1 MVKLA
6 IMPDD
11 TTQTANRTTSVHL
24 VRSSNPWTNA
34 SSAAGFVLRYSLT
47 VRKMLISIL
56 GSSEGADDC
65 LRLLIAHLVSAGFGD
80 NKKGRLRDFLIRA
93 IRSTVKAKLGESE
106 ESEKIT
112 AKVDAIKNDNEQWL
126 SLWRTG
132 LLERAWRSLE
142 RKEHHHPEK
151 PLYSVLHCAT
161 TASKKENQSLKE
173 RLQEERGIDMDSKT
187 IEERLTEARASFAQ
201 LLADEVAET
210 IESPTKETV
219 KSELKILGLTK
230 AFEGVA
236 VR

>member
-1 MVKLA
+1 MS
-6 IMPDD
+6 DD
-11 TTQTANRTTSVHL
+11 TTQTADRTTSVHL

-47 VRKMLISIL
+47 VRKMLVTIL
-56 GSSEGADDC
+56 GSSDVADDC
-65 LRLLIAHLVSAGFGD
+65 LRLLIAHLVSAGFGE

-93 IRSTVKAKLGESE
+93 IRSTAKAKLDESE
-106 ESEKIT
+106 PTEKLT
-112 AKVDAIKNDNEQWL
+112 AKIDAIKNDNEQWL

-142 RKEHHHPEK
+142 RKEHQYPKK

-173 RLQEERGIDMDSKT
+173 RLREERGIEMELKT
-187 IEERLTEARASFAQ
+187 IDERLLEARAVFAQ

-210 IESPTKETV
+210 IETPTKETV
-219 KSELKILGLTK
+219 KSELKILGLTR
-230 AFEGVA
+230 AFDGVA